1 MFQYDIKLLCNL
13 YTSAGYIFKNLQIL
27 INNVLVSC
35 TTASTFRMTKD
46 GEEYMFDFYKW
57 PISENDFAKL
67 RILAAIFKE
76 NRLRRKTKVSRESRK
91 LIKIVHFREIFYF
104 KGNMKCCIYC
114 LSGNWYTSLL
124 PDKIYLKINPPMR
137 AEGFLLSILLQQVPA
152 VEQSWLRN
160 KSSLQKNRIVMWCN
174 VLLLHLSGT
183 LIMKY
188 WNN

>member
-35 TTASTFRMTKD
+35 TTAATFRMTKD

-76 NRLRRKTKVSRESRK
+76 NRLHRKTKVSRESRK
-91 LIKIVHFREIFYF
+91 LIKIVHFREIFY
-104 KGNMKCCIYC
+104 KAI
-114 LSGNWYTSLL
+114 W
-124 PDKIYLKINPPMR
+124 
-137 AEGFLLSILLQQVPA
+137 
-152 VEQSWLRN
+152 
-160 KSSLQKNRIVMWCN
+160 N
-174 VLLLHLSGT
+174 VAFTACQEIGT
-183 LIMKY
+183 LLCFLIKFI
-188 WNN
+188 WK